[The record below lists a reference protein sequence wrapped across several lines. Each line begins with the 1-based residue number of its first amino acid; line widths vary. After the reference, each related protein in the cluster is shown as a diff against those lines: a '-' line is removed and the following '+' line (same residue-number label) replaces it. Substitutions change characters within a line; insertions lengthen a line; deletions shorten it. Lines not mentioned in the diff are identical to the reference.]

1 MKKACNTENTI
12 LDKSLLSIYDD
23 IDDGVNAIEYYE
35 AERKKYLLIFWI
47 TEIIFIITVSIIGFA
62 FMVDCNSLVVILI
75 IAMITLYLITMGY
88 EYIKNVIDKIYK
100 KIMKAYYFNFIMNTF
115 NLKEG
120 ITKGELKDNIKQ
132 SGLFPYYD
140 SISIDDN
147 FMGEISG
154 VKYNISE
161 CALKRE
167 SADDRMPDIV
177 IFHGVIISFELKKKF
192 AANTILTFQP
202 KQVHKSGIE
211 LVKLEDVDF
220 DRMFTVFSDNQIE
233 ARYLLNPIFMEK
245 LKNFKVEFS
254 ATDMD
259 CSFFANKAI
268 FAISTNEDLFEIV
281 SLFNSLT
288 SSVNDD
294 IEQCCRQI
302 KSIQTMIDYFKFDEK
317 TGL

>member
-1 MKKACNTENTI
+1 MKKACNNENAI

-23 IDDGVNAIEYYE
+23 IDDGINSIEYYE
-35 AERKKYLLIFWI
+35 TERKKYLLIFWI
-47 TEIIFIITVSIIGFA
+47 TEIIFIITVLIIGFA

-75 IAMITLYLITMGY
+75 IAMITLSLIIIGY

-100 KIMKAYYFNFIMNTF
+100 RIMKAYYFNFIMNTF
-115 NLKEG
+115 NLREG
-120 ITKGELKDNIKQ
+120 ITKEELKDNIKQ
-132 SGLFPYYD
+132 SGFFPSYD
-140 SISIDDN
+140 KMYIDDN
-147 FMGEISG
+147 FTGEISG

-161 CALKRE
+161 CTLKRDPV
-167 SADDRMPDIV
+167 DDRMPETV
-177 IFHGVIISFELKKKF
+177 IFHGVVISFELQKEF

-202 KQVHKSGIE
+202 KQVYKSGVEI
-211 LVKLEDVDF
+211 VKLEDVDF
-220 DRMFTVFSDNQIE
+220 DRMFTVFSNNQIE

-259 CSFFANKAI
+259 CSFFDNKAI
-268 FAISTNEDLFEIV
+268 FAISTKEDLFEIV

-302 KSIQTMIDYFKFDEK
+302 KSIQTMIDYFKLGEK